1 MKVMITLFEGRES
14 RAVEYPVA
22 PVFTAVLT
30 VVVLVETTLFL
41 AAYTGLSEIVL
52 IITNVIMAKNILM
65 HALYQNKR
73 DILIYDEKADCNR
86 HSRVSGYCRIG
97 YWCVFSF

>member
-22 PVFTAVLT
+22 PVFTVVLT
-30 VVVLVETTLFL
+30 AVVLVETTLFL
-41 AAYTGLSEIVL
+41 AANTGLTEIML
-52 IITNVIMAKNILM
+52 ITTNVTMAKSILI
-65 HALYQNKR
+65 HSLYQNRR

-86 HSRVSGYCRIG
+86 HSRFSGNCRIG
-97 YWCVFSF
+97 YRCVFSL